1 MSLGRPK
8 APKMHKE
15 RPTYRP
21 AAATAWAH
29 RSCRHPEHRLVTND
43 ARCLQR
49 IHLLGGRKRRESIK
63 GENPSFGGAQKERR
77 GTKGVLLTCNSSP
90 CSPQSATRLFF
101 AWAGKHSAAGVR
113 REARK
118 PLTSSALYLECRG
131 GTVAWLA
138 GAQTKRSSRVTPRT
152 GLNIEHLPG
161 RTGASGRRTH
171 LDI

>member
-1 MSLGRPK
+1 MFLLAVSRWICDLRRLRTVRSGNGCVPRPLSGPNRQNVYGSTMPG
-8 APKMHKE
+8 AF
-15 RPTYRP
+15 
-21 AAATAWAH
+21 
-29 RSCRHPEHRLVTND
+29 S
-43 ARCLQR
+43 
-49 IHLLGGRKRRESIK
+49 ESI
-63 GENPSFGGAQKERR
+63 FGGAQKERR

-138 GAQTKRSSRVTPRT
+138 LGHKPRDLCRSRRALVFILSICPAALALLGAALT
-152 GLNIEHLPG
+152 
-161 RTGASGRRTH
+161 
-171 LDI
+171 

>member
-1 MSLGRPK
+1 MLTFLLAVSRWICDLRRLRTVRTVATVVPLSLSPVRI
-8 APKMHKE
+8 ARMF
-15 RPTYRP
+15 T
-21 AAATAWAH
+21 
-29 RSCRHPEHRLVTND
+29 D
-43 ARCLQR
+43 QRCLVP
-49 IHLLGGRKRRESIK
+49 SA
-63 GENPSFGGAQKERR
+63 NPFFGGAQKERR

-138 GAQTKRSSRVTPRT
+138 LGHKPRDLCRSRRALVFILSICPAALALLGAALT
-152 GLNIEHLPG
+152 
-161 RTGASGRRTH
+161 
-171 LDI
+171 